1 MNERGERAGQRGG
14 PLLQVRGLSV
24 SLGRPA
30 VPVLSD
36 VHFTAGAR
44 EIVGVVGETGSGKTT
59 LARAV
64 LGLVRPDRGTVEV
77 DGTTVSAL
85 RGRALREHRRRG
97 TTQYVFQDPLRSLDP
112 ALTLAASVGEALTI
126 RGVPPAERDERV
138 RAALELVGLSPDLGE
153 RTPGQVSG
161 GQRQRAAIARAVI
174 CEPRVLLCDEP
185 VSALDAAHRNHV
197 LRLLGELRATLGAAI
212 VVISHDLVSLAGV
225 ADRVAVLY
233 RGRIVEQGPIR
244 EVFDDPRHPYTA
256 LLVASAPRV
265 TGRRRHSLDVLRRAA
280 PGEPGGCVYAA
291 RCPFAT
297 AACAA
302 VPATA
307 SAGDRSVACHHADDW
322 PARTAGRTPL
332 VAEGARP

>member
-1 MNERGERAGQRGG
+1 MSEHGERTGRRGE

-24 SLGRPA
+24 SLGSPA
-30 VPVLSD
+30 VPVLTD
-36 VHFTAGAR
+36 VHFTARAGK
-44 EIVGVVGETGSGKTT
+44 IVGVVGETGSGKTT
-59 LARAV
+59 LARTV

-77 DGTTVSAL
+77 GGTTVSAL

-112 ALTLAASVGEALTI
+112 ALTLAESVGEPLAV
-126 RGVPPAERDERV
+126 RGVPRAERDERV
-138 RAALELVGLSPDLGE
+138 RAALELVGLSPGLGG

-174 CEPRVLLCDEP
+174 CEPRLLLCDEP

-197 LRLLGELRATLGAAI
+197 LRLLGELRGTLGAAI

-233 RGRIVEQGPIR
+233 RGRIVEEGPIR
-244 EVFDDPRHPYTA
+244 EVFDNPRHPYTA

-265 TGRRRHSLDVLRRAA
+265 AGRRRYPPGVLRRTA
-280 PGEPGGCVYAA
+280 PGGAGGCVYAA

-297 AACAA
+297 AVCTD
-302 VPATA
+302 VPATT

-322 PARTAGRTPL
+322 PARAAGRTPL
-332 VAEGARP
+332 LAEGA